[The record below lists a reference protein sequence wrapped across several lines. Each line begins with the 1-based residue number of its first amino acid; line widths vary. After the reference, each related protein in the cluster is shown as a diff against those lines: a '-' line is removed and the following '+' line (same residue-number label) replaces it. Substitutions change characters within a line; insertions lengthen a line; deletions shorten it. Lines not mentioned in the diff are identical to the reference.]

1 MTALPYLY
9 LGCAVVLEV
18 IGTSALKLSDSFTKL
33 VPSIV
38 SLACYGAAL
47 ALLAIVL
54 RSIPVG
60 IAYAIWAGAGI
71 VLITLVGWLWFKQ
84 TLDLPAML
92 GLGLIVVGV
101 IVVQAFSQTLH
112 H

>member
-18 IGTSALKLSDSFTKL
+18 IGTSALKMSDSFTKL
-33 VPSIV
+33 TPSIV
-38 SLACYGAAL
+38 TIVTYGAAL
-47 ALLAIVL
+47 ALLAVTL
-54 RSIPVG
+54 RTIPVG

-84 TLDLPAML
+84 PLDLPTIL
-92 GLGLIVVGV
+92 GLGLIIAEVV
-101 IVVQAFSQTLH
+101 VVHGFSQTLH

>member
-1 MTALPYLY
+1 MLY

-18 IGTSALKLSDSFTKL
+18 IGTSALKMSDSFTKL
-33 VPSIV
+33 IPSIV
-38 SLACYGAAL
+38 SLAAYGAAL
-47 ALLAIVL
+47 ALFAIVL

-92 GLGLIVVGV
+92 GLGLIIVGV
-101 IVVQAFSQTLH
+101 IVVQGFSQTLH

>member
-1 MTALPYLY
+1 M
-9 LGCAVVLEV
+9 
-18 IGTSALKLSDSFTKL
+18 SDSFTKL
-33 VPSIV
+33 IPSIV
-38 SLACYGAAL
+38 SLAAYGAAL
-47 ALLAIVL
+47 AFFAIVL

-92 GLGLIVVGV
+92 GLGLIIVGV
-101 IVVQAFSQTLH
+101 IVVQGFSQTLH
-112 H
+112 R

>member
-1 MTALPYLY
+1 M
-9 LGCAVVLEV
+9 
-18 IGTSALKLSDSFTKL
+18 SDSFTKL
-33 VPSIV
+33 IPSIV
-38 SLACYGAAL
+38 SLAAYGAAL
-47 ALLAIVL
+47 ALFTIVL

-92 GLGLIVVGV
+92 GLGLIIVGV
-101 IVVQAFSQTLH
+101 IVVQGFSQTLH

>member
-1 MTALPYLY
+1 M
-9 LGCAVVLEV
+9 
-18 IGTSALKLSDSFTKL
+18 SDSFTKL
-33 VPSIV
+33 IPSIV
-38 SLACYGAAL
+38 SLAVYGAAL
-47 ALLAIVL
+47 ALFAIVL

-92 GLGLIVVGV
+92 GFGLIIVGV
-101 IVVQAFSQTLH
+101 IVVQGFSQTLH